1 MKAHIGNKEQGGLR
15 KRIFYQVIA
24 FPLMSYPLLLCW
36 RKGWLPKPQHE
47 ATACLKDGRLLR
59 CQLAD
64 MTQRTMYFGLF
75 EPRETRLLGELLNP
89 GDTFIDV
96 GAPIGWFTTIA
107 AACVGSAGRV
117 IACEPYPAN
126 RSMLKINLAQNSDKN
141 VRVVEAAL
149 GDHPGK
155 ISLAKSDG
163 NSGGVT
169 ALDWAWDGRVE
180 VPVTTLDEVSAGLET
195 IALLKIDVEGWEA
208 HVLQGAA
215 RTLSRTDRVL
225 IEIND
230 IALKKAGSSSEEIL
244 DLLRRAGFSRFT
256 PILQGGLRRL
266 HHAEVTNT
274 LAAK

>member
-1 MKAHIGNKEQGGLR
+1 LR
-15 KRIFYQVIA
+15 KRIFYKVIA
-24 FPLMSYPLLLCW
+24 FPLVSYPLLLCW
-36 RKGWLPKPQHE
+36 QKGWLPKPRRE
-47 ATACLKDGRLLR
+47 ASACLKDHRLLR

-64 MTQRTMYFGLF
+64 VTQRTMYLGLF
-75 EPRETRLLGELLNP
+75 EPRETRLLRELLHP
-89 GDTFIDV
+89 GDTFVDV
-96 GAPIGWFTTIA
+96 GAHIGWFTTVA
-107 AACVGSAGRV
+107 ADCVGEAGKV
-117 IACEPYPAN
+117 IACEPYPTN
-126 RSMLKINLAQNSDKN
+126 RSMLKVNVAQNNHNN

-149 GDHPGK
+149 GDQPGGT
-155 ISLAKSDG
+155 ISLAKAGG

-180 VPVTTLDEVSAGLET
+180 VPMTTLDEVSAGLGT

-215 RTLSRTDRVL
+215 RTLPRTEHVL
-225 IEIND
+225 IEINHV
-230 IALKKAGSSSEEIL
+230 ALKKAGSSSEEVL

-266 HHAEVTNT
+266 HQPKVTNT